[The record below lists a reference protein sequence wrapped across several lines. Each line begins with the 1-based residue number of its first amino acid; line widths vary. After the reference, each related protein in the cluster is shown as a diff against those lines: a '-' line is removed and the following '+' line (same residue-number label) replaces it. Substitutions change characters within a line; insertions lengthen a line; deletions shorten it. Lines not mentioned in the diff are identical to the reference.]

1 MPKSKEALIPI
12 DENMTLNSIMTDN
25 TTMDNLYQ
33 NLAETIKGEK
43 KTRKVKAK
51 APVKV
56 PAQVKAPIPAQ
67 VKAPSTENKE
77 KIILKIQKYQSSKR
91 FGSYIT
97 KELKINQSREQL
109 AKLSVERLNNILVR
123 IRLNLNSRNL
133 DSIFE
138 NLAITS
144 AKGYETVVSHFGYNI
159 NGFTEL
165 LMANPGFWDAF
176 ERWKIEREMPDIPP
190 GIQLA
195 YIITSTSVAAYN
207 INQMNNMQI
216 HVKNDEI
223 KEKTDKKENSDNKKS
238 TFKLGADLKI

>member
-1 MPKSKEALIPI
+1 M
-12 DENMTLNSIMTDN
+12 
-25 TTMDNLYQ
+25 
-33 NLAETIKGEK
+33 
-43 KTRKVKAK
+43 
-51 APVKV
+51 KV
-56 PAQVKAPIPAQ
+56 PAVNTQVPAKVQ
-67 VKAPSTENKE
+67 AQSIENKE

-97 KELKINQSREQL
+97 KELKINQSRDQL

-133 DSIFE
+133 DNIFE

-195 YIITSTSVAAYN
+195 YIISSTSIAAYN
-207 INQMNNMQI
+207 INQMNNIQI
-216 HVKNDEI
+216 NQKNNEI
-223 KEKTDKKENSDNKKS
+223 SEKEKPKEKNNDKKSS
-238 TFKLGADLKI
+238 FKLGSDLKI